1 MLHPTQAGFHR
12 ENFHES
18 TDTVRGHL
26 VGQMR
31 PNCNFADHANQWL
44 VTTAATEARSI
55 ILKTFIS
62 NLTDVASHRQI
73 PAWNVIIKKLDFQSQ
88 MKISQQNQQLEDL
101 VRENAEYELQ
111 KFRRHIKDDKYM

>member
-1 MLHPTQAGFHR
+1 MLYPTQAGFHR
-12 ENFHES
+12 ENWYFVDQVNHS
-18 TDTVRGHL
+18 SNWSGDS
-26 VGQMR
+26 
-31 PNCNFADHANQWL
+31 D
-44 VTTAATEARSI
+44 VTTEAGTIS
-55 ILKTFIS
+55 LKTFIS

>member
-1 MLHPTQAGFHR
+1 MLT
-12 ENFHES
+12 S
-18 TDTVRGHL
+18 
-26 VGQMR
+26 
-31 PNCNFADHANQWL
+31 
-44 VTTAATEARSI
+44 AATEAESI
-55 ILKTFIS
+55 ILETFIS
-62 NLTDVASHRQI
+62 FSTNVASHRQI

>member
-12 ENFHES
+12 VNFHES
-18 TDTVRGHL
+18 TD
-26 VGQMR
+26 
-31 PNCNFADHANQWL
+31 NFVDHANR
-44 VTTAATEARSI
+44 AATEAESI
-55 ILKTFIS
+55 ILETFIS
-62 NLTDVASHRQI
+62 FSTNVASHRQI

>member
-1 MLHPTQAGFHR
+1 MLNPTQARFHR

-18 TDTVRGHL
+18 TD
-26 VGQMR
+26 
-31 PNCNFADHANQWL
+31 NFVDQWL
-44 VTTAATEARSI
+44 VNTAATEAGSI